1 MRYLRKAHLYLGC
14 FFSPLLLFYV
24 ATGWYQSVSTNRN
37 KTLGEKGNWISNLT
51 SVHVDQIYPSE
62 SANSYSPALFKI
74 LVVIM
79 SISLI
84 FTLGIGIVLA
94 FRSSRKQWPVWLSL
108 LLGVLMPVLF
118 LWLGQ
123 SK

>member
-1 MRYLRKAHLYLGC
+1 MRFLRKAHLYLGC

-24 ATGWYQSVSTNRN
+24 ATGWYQTVSTNRN
-37 KTLGEKGNWISNLT
+37 KTLGEKGDWISGLT

-84 FTLGIGIVLA
+84 ITLGIGIFLA
-94 FRSSRKQWPVWLSL
+94 FQSNRKQWPVWLSL
-108 LLGVLMPVLF
+108 LLGVLVPVLF